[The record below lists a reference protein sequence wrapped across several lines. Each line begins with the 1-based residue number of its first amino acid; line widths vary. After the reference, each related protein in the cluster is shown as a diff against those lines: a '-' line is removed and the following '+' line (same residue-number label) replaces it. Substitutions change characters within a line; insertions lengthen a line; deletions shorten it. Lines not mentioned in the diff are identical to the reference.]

1 MGSQSLKKFLAS
13 YIAWTMEHGAGI
25 VGWQPC
31 EYPEYREYPLI
42 LVMIIVSWVCTQG
55 TCRLI

>member
-1 MGSQSLKKFLAS
+1 MDSLSLKKFLAS

-25 VGWQPC
+25 VGNLVSL
-31 EYPEYREYPLI
+31 EYREYPLI

-55 TCRLI
+55 TCHLI